1 MSEQPNQQPP
11 QQSIEIGLG
20 EQEAEGIYSN
30 VVFITH
36 SASEI
41 ILDFARLLPGLS
53 KARVFSRIVM
63 TPQSAKGLHRALGE
77 NLGNYEKQFG
87 DIRLPAE
94 TPRKSELGFTGR
106 AD

>member
-1 MSEQPNQQPP
+1 MSEQPQQQPS

-20 EQEAEGIYSN
+20 EREAEGIYSN

-41 ILDFARLLPGLS
+41 ILDFARLLPGLP

-87 DIRLPAE
+87 EIRLPAE
-94 TPRKSELGFTGR
+94 PPKKSELGFTGR

>member
-1 MSEQPNQQPP
+1 MSEQPQQP
-11 QQSIEIGLG
+11 SIEIGLG
-20 EQEAEGIYSN
+20 EREAEGIYSN

-41 ILDFARLLPGLS
+41 ILDFARLLPGLP

-94 TPRKSELGFTGR
+94 PPRRSEMGFTGQV
-106 AD
+106 D